1 MQNRQIEFYI
11 RSAEL
16 SDLDSIQKIYQSARD
31 FMKAN
36 GNSTQWGND
45 RPHKKN
51 IESNISKKIQFI
63 CCYKNENG
71 TEEGRHIFVH
81 ARKRTFLQRFKRRKV
96 AGKHRRL
103 LVHSLCRV
111 RNEGKRRRFVYF

>member
-45 RPHKKN
+45 RPHKKILN
-51 IESNISKKIQFI
+51 RTSVKKFNLSAVIKMKMAQRKLQAHF
-63 CCYKNENG
+63 CSCTKKNLP
-71 TEEGRHIFVH
+71 TTI
-81 ARKRTFLQRFKRRKV
+81 
-96 AGKHRRL
+96 
-103 LVHSLCRV
+103 
-111 RNEGKRRRFVYF
+111 